1 MLAPPL
7 TVGDGRLFVAGI
19 VQQRMMA
26 MLGADPGDEALQRQL
41 KARQQAPGGG
51 HLDAKPLR
59 QQEQRAEFSH
69 VFQRHARQAP
79 QTLSI
84 LKDSGDP
91 DGGKIIVAT
100 LRVRFGIGIDQQRGI
115 ARKQRIALFRRREL
129 REMVNPAAADH
140 AGGTG

>member
-59 QQEQRAEFSH
+59 QQDQRAQFSH

-129 REMVNPAAADH
+129 RKWSIQRRLTMRE
-140 AGGTG
+140 GTG